1 MNRVFVLFVLVLVS
15 TACRRAVPLHRPT
28 ATEARIAVQEAIK
41 GQLMSAGLAKFSNEQ
56 EMNIDEIEP
65 GRFRV
70 RGFVDYQG
78 SYDIPVRNNYTC
90 LIRYTNR
97 GIWELEEI
105 QWQP

>member
-1 MNRVFVLFVLVLVS
+1 MVLAS
-15 TACRRAVPLHRPT
+15 IACKRAAPLHQPT
-28 ATEARIAVQEAIK
+28 PTDARIAVQEAIK
-41 GQLMSAGLAKFSNEQ
+41 GQLMSPGVAKFSSEQ

-65 GRFRV
+65 GRFRI

-78 SYDIPVRNNYTC
+78 AYDIPVRNNYTC

-105 QWQP
+105 QWQ